1 MQTIQHSYQSSYIL
15 VKEKR
20 QSILSRFIA
29 WCNEQEKFRFGWVA
43 AIITI
48 HGCVLAPI
56 TVLTVMLGSN
66 HMAYWGV
73 AIGAMAM
80 ALVANLAAMPT
91 KITIPVFFFSVLLD
105 VLVIA
110 INMAIFL
117 S

>member
-1 MQTIQHSYQSSYIL
+1 MQTIQPSYSSAYL

-20 QSILSRFIA
+20 QSIFSRFIA
-29 WCNEQEKFRFGWVA
+29 WCNDQEKFRFGWVA

-56 TVLTVMLGSN
+56 TVLTIALGGN

-105 VLVIA
+105 VVIIA
-110 INMAIFL
+110 SNLLIFL

>member
-1 MQTIQHSYQSSYIL
+1 MQTIQHSYSSAYL

-20 QSILSRFIA
+20 QSIFSRFIA

-80 ALVANLAAMPT
+80 ALVANLAAVPT
-91 KITIPVFFFSVLLD
+91 RITIPVFFFSVLLD
-105 VLVIA
+105 VVIIASNLVI
-110 INMAIFL
+110 FF

>member
-1 MQTIQHSYQSSYIL
+1 MHTIQHSYPGMFL

-20 QSILSRFIA
+20 QSIFSRFVA
-29 WCNEQEKFRFGWVA
+29 WCDEQEKFRFGWVA

-105 VLVIA
+105 VMVIA
-110 INMAIFL
+110 INLAIFL

>member
-1 MQTIQHSYQSSYIL
+1 MQTIQPSYSSAYL

-20 QSILSRFIA
+20 QSIISRFIA
-29 WCNEQEKFRFGWVA
+29 WCNEQERFRFGWVA

-66 HMAYWGV
+66 HIAYWGV

-91 KITIPVFFFSVLLD
+91 KITIPIFFFSIVLD
-105 VLVIA
+105 ILVIA
-110 INMAIFL
+110 INLAIFL

>member
-1 MQTIQHSYQSSYIL
+1 MQTIQHSYQEIFL

-20 QSILSRFIA
+20 QSIISRFIA

-43 AIITI
+43 AIIAI

-56 TVLTVMLGSN
+56 TVLVITLGSN
-66 HMAYWGV
+66 HIAYWGV

-105 VLVIA
+105 VLIFA
-110 INMAIFL
+110 SNLPIFL